1 MSEYRLVFSAALVTA
16 GCLLVSACGGTP
28 GHGGA
33 AGRPTDGTRTSAAP
47 APSKPAPTAALPT
60 PGAAGEIPDT
70 ARLAEL
76 ALQPGETAG
85 ALEDGGSTH
94 SLDEVGGRPLSQ
106 AELAT
111 PCTAMWGLLR
121 QRGAHAAVSQ
131 TFDTDEPGS
140 PTVNFLSSY
149 PGTDAATVF
158 GQLRTALAGCPSAEE
173 DGRTVT
179 VRYEDLDT
187 AGFPEDTLRI
197 RMTMTD
203 AGSTGPAEVIDRI
216 VTRVGVCITDLGATG
231 TEPYPGISETP
242 VLRQTARLR
251 AAQGL

>member
-1 MSEYRLVFSAALVTA
+1 MSEYRLVLSAALVTA
-16 GCLLVSACGGTP
+16 GCLLASACAGTP
-28 GHGGA
+28 APGSA
-33 AGRPTDGTRTSAAP
+33 DRPADGTRTSAAA
-47 APSKPAPTAALPT
+47 APSKPTPTAALPA
-60 PGAAGEIPDT
+60 PGAAGEIPDA

-85 ALEDGGSTH
+85 VLEDGGSTH
-94 SLDEVGGRPLSQ
+94 VLDWVEGRPLSP
-106 AELAT
+106 AELRD

-121 QRGAHAAVSQ
+121 QRGAQAAVSQ
-131 TFDTDEPGS
+131 TFDTEEQGS

-158 GQLRTALAGCPSAEE
+158 GRLRTALAGCPSVEE
-173 DGRTVT
+173 DGRTVAI
-179 VRYEDLDT
+179 RYEDLDT

-216 VTRVGVCITDLGATG
+216 VARVGVCITDLSATG
-231 TEPYPGISETP
+231 TEPYPSVSEAP
-242 VLRQTARLR
+242 VLRQIDRLR

>member
-16 GCLLVSACGGTP
+16 GCLLLSACGGTP
-28 GHGGA
+28 APGGA
-33 AGRPTDGTRTSAAP
+33 DHPTDGTRTSAAP
-47 APSKPAPTAALPT
+47 APSKPAPTAPLPT
-60 PGAAGEIPDT
+60 PRAAGEVPDT
-70 ARLAEL
+70 ARLVAL

-85 ALEDGGSTH
+85 VREDGGSTR
-94 SLDEVGGRPLSQ
+94 SLDEVEVRPLSP
-106 AELAT
+106 AELSA
-111 PCTAMWGLLR
+111 PCTAMWGLLG

-131 TFDTDEPGS
+131 TFDTEEAGS

-149 PGTDAATVF
+149 AGTDAVTVF
-158 GQLRTALAGCPSAEE
+158 GRLRTALAGCPSVEE

-179 VRYEDLDT
+179 IRYEDLD
-187 AGFPEDTLRI
+187 AVGFPEDTLRI

-216 VTRVGVCITDLGATG
+216 VTRVGVCVTDLSATG
-231 TEPYPGISETP
+231 TEPYPGVSETP
-242 VLRQTARLR
+242 VLRQIDRLR

>member
-1 MSEYRLVFSAALVTA
+1 MSAALVTA

-28 GHGGA
+28 APGGA
-33 AGRPTDGTRTSAAP
+33 DRPTSGPRTSAAP
-47 APSKPAPTAALPT
+47 APSKPAPTAALPLPT

-70 ARLAEL
+70 TRLAEL

-85 ALEDGGSTH
+85 VLEDGGSTH
-94 SLDEVGGRPLSQ
+94 SLDEVEGRPLSP
-106 AELAT
+106 AELTA

-131 TFDTDEPGS
+131 TFDTQEPGS

-158 GQLRTALAGCPSAEE
+158 GQLRTALAGCPSVEE

-179 VRYEDLDT
+179 IRYEDLDT

-203 AGSTGPAEVIDRI
+203 AGSPGPSEVIDRI

-242 VLRQTARLR
+242 VLRQIDRLR

>member
-28 GHGGA
+28 APGG
-33 AGRPTDGTRTSAAP
+33 AGRPTDGTRTSSAP

-60 PGAAGEIPDT
+60 PGAAGEIPDA

-85 ALEDGGSTH
+85 VREDGGSTH
-94 SLDEVGGRPLSQ
+94 SMDWIDGRPLSPD
-106 AELAT
+106 ELKD

-131 TFDTDEPGS
+131 TFDTEEPGN
-140 PTVNFLSSY
+140 PTVNYLSSY
-149 PGTDAATVF
+149 PGTDAVTLF
-158 GQLRTALAGCPSAEE
+158 GRLRTALAGCPSVEE

-179 VRYEDLDT
+179 IRYEDLDT

-197 RMTMTD
+197 RVTMTD

-216 VTRVGVCITDLGATG
+216 VTRIGACVTDLSALG
-231 TEPYPGISETP
+231 TEPYPRVSEAP
-242 VLRQTARLR
+242 VLRQIDRLR